1 MTRAPR
7 PRIRGLIAW
16 AALSL
21 ASLAGSAAA
30 LGQPRACGP
39 QTTQAMTVGS
49 SNLCL
54 QIEEASP
61 ARIQM
66 LQVWVR
72 RSADIVSQYY
82 GRFPAPL
89 VRIDIGIMSGDGI
102 GGGHTINEGG
112 LSIHVDVGHDA
123 SPERLADDWVL
134 VHEMVH
140 LALPE
145 IGRRH
150 DWLAEGLAVYVE
162 GVARAQAG
170 NRAIADVWAED
181 RRSMALGLPRAGEG
195 GMDQTP
201 TWARKYWGGALYCL
215 ESDVQIRQRTANRV
229 GLQTALRAILQ
240 ATGGY
245 AAEKDITDVL
255 RIGDAATGTRVLE
268 DLYDREK
275 ATPVNPELDSLWR
288 ELGVPQNPLTEPFD
302 DHAPLAA
309 IRIAITRPEDSRL

>member
-1 MTRAPR
+1 MTTTMR
-7 PRIRGLIAW
+7 RGLITL
-16 AALSL
+16 AAIAL
-21 ASLAGSAAA
+21 ASIAGSAAA
-30 LGQPRACGP
+30 LAQTRACGS
-39 QTTQAMTVGS
+39 QTTEAMTVGAS
-49 SNLCL
+49 TLCL
-54 QIEEASP
+54 HIEAATP
-61 ARIQM
+61 ARIQL

-72 RSADIVSQYY
+72 RSADIVAQYY
-82 GRFPAPL
+82 GHFPVPL
-89 VRIDIGIMSGDGI
+89 VRLDLGIMNGDGI

-112 LSIHVDVGHDA
+112 LSIHVDVGRDA
-123 SPERLADDWVL
+123 GPLRLVDDWVL

-181 RRSMALGLPRAGEG
+181 RRSMPLGLPRSGEG

-215 ESDVQIRQRTANRV
+215 EADVQIRQRTANRL
-229 GLQTALRAILQ
+229 GLQAALRAILE

-245 AAEKDITDVL
+245 AAEREIADVL

-268 DLYDREK
+268 DLYDQQK
-275 ATPVNPELDSLWR
+275 ATPVIPQLDSLWR

-309 IRIAITRPEDSRL
+309 IRIAITRPLNSRS

>member
-1 MTRAPR
+1 MSTALLRRLIAIVLASIALSSAAFAQTRACAPTAEVMSV
-7 PRIRGLIAW
+7 G
-16 AALSL
+16 AA
-21 ASLAGSAAA
+21 
-30 LGQPRACGP
+30 
-39 QTTQAMTVGS
+39 T
-49 SNLCL
+49 LCL
-54 QIEEASP
+54 NIEQATP
-61 ARIQM
+61 ARSRL

-72 RSADIVSQYY
+72 RSADIVAQYY
-82 GRFPAPL
+82 GRFPATL
-89 VRIDIGIMSGDGI
+89 VRIDLGIMNGDGI

-112 LSIHVDVGHDA
+112 LAIHVDVGRDA
-123 SPERLADDWVL
+123 SPERLVDDWVL

-181 RRSMALGLPRAGEG
+181 RRSMPLGLPRAGEG

-215 ESDVQIRQRTANRV
+215 EADVQIRQRTANRL
-229 GLQTALRAILQ
+229 GLQTALRAIL
-240 ATGGY
+240 AVTGGY
-245 AAEKDITDVL
+245 AAEREIADVL
-255 RIGDAATGTRVLE
+255 RVGDTATGTRVLE
-268 DLYDREK
+268 DLYDQEK
-275 ATPVNPELDSLWR
+275 AAPVMPALDSLWR

-302 DHAPLAA
+302 DRAPLAA
-309 IRIAITRPEDSRL
+309 IRIAITRPPDSQL